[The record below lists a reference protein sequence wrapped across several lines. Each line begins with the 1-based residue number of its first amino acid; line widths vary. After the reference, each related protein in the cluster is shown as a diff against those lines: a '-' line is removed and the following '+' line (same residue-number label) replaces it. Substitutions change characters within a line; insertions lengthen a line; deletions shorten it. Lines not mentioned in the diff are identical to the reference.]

1 MSLMELSGYARAML
15 LIPARGDQKCCPV
28 LFSKWVGRRLEAESP
43 EKLWCRLW
51 SNGSQASARNVWYE
65 RWLWPLPHTDECHP
79 KPLPL
84 TRNPSR
90 LQNSSAET
98 VLLQKCGV
106 PLEFAS
112 GSCSASNHVG
122 SRYSVS
128 QPCRLKPVWLKPL
141 ASGCLPGLK
150 QAAWPNPPQ
159 THTHIPF
166 RVKCI
171 VPDCRSQHVV
181 MHRTSVLSRDLTH
194 SGMCARIAE
203 NEKWWKTGF
212 RDDPNFPKPNCWWI
226 SNFFDEFLSG
236 SIKARKP
243 ATRSLPNL
251 RHTSCLVHA

>member
-1 MSLMELSGYARAML
+1 MVPKL
-15 LIPARGDQKCCPV
+15 QPV
-28 LFSKWVGRRLEAESP
+28 MFDMNVGCGPYPIQMR
-43 EKLWCRLW
+43 
-51 SNGSQASARNVWYE
+51 V
-65 RWLWPLPHTDECHP
+65 TP
-79 KPLPL
+79 KPLPF

-98 VLLQKCGV
+98 VLFQKYGV

-112 GSCSASNHVG
+112 GSCSALNHVG

-128 QPCRLKPVWLKPL
+128 QPCRFTPVWLEPL

-166 RVKCI
+166 QVKCI
-171 VPDCRSQHVV
+171 APDCRSQHVV

-203 NEKWWKTGF
+203 NEK
-212 RDDPNFPKPNCWWI
+212 
-226 SNFFDEFLSG
+226 
-236 SIKARKP
+236 
-243 ATRSLPNL
+243 
-251 RHTSCLVHA
+251 